1 MKKLIVTGWMREE
14 LERRKDLYR
23 RLWAGN
29 PVERIPLDVRVTI
42 PSNYTVQE
50 QFRDGKK
57 QLEAALVSALAIW
70 ELVPLSDAISAMR
83 PDVGCSCLA
92 SAFGTEYYWGENP
105 QQTPGV
111 KGKVI
116 TDIERQVDSLPV
128 PDPYKDGW
136 LPEGLRRIKMFAETG
151 QGFIPIS
158 LLDAA
163 GGLNVAADLMG
174 VTELLMTFYTAPQ
187 ALYKLL
193 NQIQDLYTAT
203 IRAGIEAAGGEGN
216 ITTTDFPDLW
226 FPEGWKGHVSDDISA
241 NFGPE
246 IYAQFSAPYHAR
258 IFREFGAG
266 GLHNCGPNP
275 CHAAYVAH
283 EISPR
288 TVDLSDAFSHNDL
301 PKFKKSFRKKAFIY
315 LFCTEGKEPVEWYR
329 KIMELMAPDVIVV
342 PIFFFTPENQPNK
355 ICKKLRPIAE
365 KNMPRE

>member
-70 ELVPLSDAISAMR
+70 ELVPLSDAIPAMR

-128 PDPYKDGW
+128 
-136 LPEGLRRIKMFAETG
+136 
-151 QGFIPIS
+151 
-158 LLDAA
+158 
-163 GGLNVAADLMG
+163 
-174 VTELLMTFYTAPQ
+174 
-187 ALYKLL
+187 
-193 NQIQDLYTAT
+193 
-203 IRAGIEAAGGEGN
+203 
-216 ITTTDFPDLW
+216 
-226 FPEGWKGHVSDDISA
+226 
-241 NFGPE
+241 
-246 IYAQFSAPYHAR
+246 
-258 IFREFGAG
+258 
-266 GLHNCGPNP
+266 
-275 CHAAYVAH
+275 
-283 EISPR
+283 
-288 TVDLSDAFSHNDL
+288 
-301 PKFKKSFRKKAFIY
+301 
-315 LFCTEGKEPVEWYR
+315 
-329 KIMELMAPDVIVV
+329 
-342 PIFFFTPENQPNK
+342 
-355 ICKKLRPIAE
+355 
-365 KNMPRE
+365 